1 MRNNL
6 PTKSEILYFI
16 TDTVLPSQQL
26 KEYLWT
32 FQTIREKVNDIER
45 RPFYISHSDKDYLKT
60 LLIKPPS
67 IYLFF
72 SIRSNLSYWHSLTHR
87 FMHFLVR
94 NGTV

>member
-16 TDTVLPSQQL
+16 TDTVLPSQPSQL

-45 RPFYISHSDKDYLKT
+45 RPCYISHFDKDYLKT
-60 LLIKPPS
+60 LLIKPPN

-72 SIRSNLSYWHSLTHR
+72 FYSIKS
-87 FMHFLVR
+87 
-94 NGTV
+94 